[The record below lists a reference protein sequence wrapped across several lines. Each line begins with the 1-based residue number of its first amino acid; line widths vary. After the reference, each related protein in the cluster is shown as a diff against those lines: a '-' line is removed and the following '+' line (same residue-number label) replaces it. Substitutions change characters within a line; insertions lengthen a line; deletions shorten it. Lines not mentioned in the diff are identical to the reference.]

1 MIISYQHKFATNRQL
16 SRLPKGRLEEKLVVV
31 ELGGQQG
38 FQQLEGYD
46 GGEPPDGVGRTKVH
60 WHAVACMALQVTYNI
75 KVRDDI
81 HPFRMTREGGDEEG
95 GSFVPLE
102 LILL

>member
-1 MIISYQHKFATNRQL
+1 LIISYQHKFATNRQL

-31 ELGGQQG
+31 ELGGHQG

-60 WHAVACMALQVTYNI
+60 RHAVTCMALQVTYNI
-75 KVRDDI
+75 RVRDGNYLYAV
-81 HPFRMTREGGDEEG
+81 T
-95 GSFVPLE
+95 
-102 LILL
+102 